1 MTLFGA
7 LLDIYA
13 RTDKK
18 GEVLWDRIGKQEKKF
33 LSSIDNHLRC
43 IVGVAEE
50 PCQLAVSI
58 LALSF

>member
-1 MTLFGA
+1 MTLFVA
-7 LLDIYA
+7 LLNIYA

-18 GEVLWDRIGKQEKKF
+18 GDVLWDRIGKQEKKSP
-33 LSSIDNHLRC
+33 SSIDNHLGC

-50 PCQLAVSI
+50 PCQLAASI

>member
-7 LLDIYA
+7 LLNIYA

-18 GEVLWDRIGKQEKKF
+18 GEVLWDRIGKQEKKSL
-33 LSSIDNHLRC
+33 LSNDNHLGC

-50 PCQLAVSI
+50 PCQLAASI